1 MNRQITEV
9 TGDGLATVAAEAMP
23 ASADTVSEF
32 PHGRRVQTPTCAVT
46 AIYRLSEQGRKASL
60 LEGGDGR
67 AVQKIKIQVPTNRFH
82 LVSVDTEGH
91 AQLRL
96 FPRYYLNEQQEVIR
110 DGEPPIFDTVPTVDD
125 LLKEAARNHQLERA
139 YRVERA
145 DHRRKQRESQ
155 FDAHQRLA
163 ERFLADPSLRAL
175 PHPKPTRRKCYFTV
189 GPRQTVVYDAK
200 RDVGIAREV
209 PPEAYRRFL
218 DDFQKRSERTAEIK
232 AGQLA
237 LHEERERFVAEWVST
252 HATAEQRD
260 RYAQGMLPLKEVLET
275 LGDVTFAAA
284 ADKPRYVRDGV
295 MQFQM
300 HLRRLPQY
308 ADAVVTRGDFLVTT
322 AYAEHATE
330 AQSALVQEFQTLFP
344 TAVVRLLFQRM
355 SWKKDPRAAVLNAF
369 FVLVT
374 QKIGPFLLRREYSAP
389 DT

>member
-1 MNRQITEV
+1 MNHQIGGA
-9 TGDGLATVAAEAMP
+9 TGDDLATVATEAMP
-23 ASADTVSEF
+23 ASTDTVSEF
-32 PHGRRVQTPTCAVT
+32 PRGGRTQTRTCAVT

-60 LEGGDGR
+60 LDGGDGR
-67 AVQKIKIQVPTNRFH
+67 ALQEIKVQVPTNRFH
-82 LVSVDTEGH
+82 LVSVDPEGH

-110 DGEPPIFDTVPTVDD
+110 DSEPPIFDTVPSVDD

-189 GPRQTVVYDAK
+189 GPGQTVVYDAK

-218 DDFQKRSERTAEIK
+218 EDFQKRSERTAEIK

-252 HATAEQRD
+252 HVTAGQRD
-260 RYAQGMLPLKEVLET
+260 RYAQGMLPLKEVLEAVA
-275 LGDVTFAAA
+275 DVTFAGA

-295 MQFQM
+295 TQFQM

-308 ADAVVTRGDFLVTT
+308 AEALVTRDDFIVTT
-322 AYAEHATE
+322 AYAEHASE
-330 AQSALVQEFQTLFP
+330 AQSAFVQELQTFFP
-344 TAVVRLLFQRM
+344 TATVRLLFQRM
-355 SWKKDPRAAVLNAF
+355 SWKQDPRAPALNAF

-374 QKIGPFLLRREYSAP
+374 QQVGPFLLRREYSVP
-389 DT
+389 ET